1 MWGSTDFAGRTQG
14 SRLYLF
20 FLFTLWSG
28 LAIASDFPVPE
39 SLRPNV
45 EFWKRV
51 FSEIDGR
58 QGFMHDDRN
67 LSIVYTTI
75 SLPTRASRKKRQQ
88 VIDQARQR
96 IRNQLKNIATRSYAS
111 LTDEEKAIHDLFPTG
126 ATSRDFRVAMK
137 HIRFQLGQADKFEQ
151 AIERSGYYM
160 DYILDQLNKAGMPGE
175 LAALPFLESAFNIQA
190 NSHVG
195 AAGIWQFMPATGR
208 RFMKVNHVIDERY
221 DPYRATDAAVRLL
234 QYNYSI
240 LKSWPLA
247 LTAYNHGVG
256 GMRRAIK
263 KTGTRD
269 IGEIVRKYRSRT
281 FGFASRNFY
290 AEFKAVLYLW
300 QNRQRYFPGVKPY
313 PTESLVRFELD
324 HYVPAKTL
332 ASSIGVKL
340 DLLRQH
346 NLALREPVWDGE
358 KHLPARYE
366 LRLPTH
372 MITGHI
378 DQQLRS
384 IPLAAR
390 YSEQVPDKTYRVRK
404 GDSLSRI
411 AAMYG
416 VSVND
421 LVTMNSLHR
430 IRVGQVLY
438 LPHKGRQPVK
448 PEPVAVATASTD
460 IKTPVVRQE
469 VINAPEK
476 DELPEVTV
484 KQEIRQPEKDK
495 VPEVTGMEVS
505 EEPLVEDE
513 VSESVQ
519 QVEATDPAEYSVDD
533 DNTIEIQAAETL
545 GHYAEW
551 LGVKTRLLR
560 QINRMTYRTP
570 LVIGRR
576 IKLDFSK
583 LSPQEFEGK
592 RLAYHKQLEDGFFAE
607 YRISGTRDYRIR
619 RGDSLWVVA
628 NREKEI
634 PLWLIRQYNPD
645 VDFSTLKPGDKIT
658 LPVVEKKV

>member
-1 MWGSTDFAGRTQG
+1 MLRFTISSGIQRSC
-14 SRLYLF
+14 RLYLF
-20 FLFTLWSG
+20 FLLSLGCG
-28 LAIASDFPVPE
+28 LAIADEFPVPE

-51 FSEIDGR
+51 FSEVNGN

-67 LSIVYTTI
+67 LSIIYEKI
-75 SLPTRASRKKRQQ
+75 NLPARASRKQRQK
-88 VIDQARQR
+88 VIDQARQN
-96 IRNQLKNIATRSYAS
+96 IRTRLKRIATRSYAS
-111 LTDEEKAIHDLFPTG
+111 LSDEEKAIHDLFPKG
-126 ATSRDFRVAMK
+126 ANSRDFRAAMQ

-151 AIERSGYYM
+151 AIKRSGYYM
-160 DYILDQLNKAGMPGE
+160 DYIVEQFKQAGLPTE
-175 LAALPFLESAFNIQA
+175 LAALPFLESSFNIRA

-240 LKSWPLA
+240 LNSWPLA

-256 GMRRAIK
+256 GMRRAVR
-263 KTGTRD
+263 KTGTQD
-269 IGEIVRKYRSRT
+269 IGVIVRKYRSRT

-290 AEFKAVLYLW
+290 AEFVAVLYLW
-300 QNRQRYFPGVKPY
+300 QNRERYFPGVKPY
-313 PTESLVRFELD
+313 PAESLVRFELE

-332 ASSIGVKL
+332 ASAIGVKPE
-340 DLLRQH
+340 LLRKH
-346 NLALREPVWDGE
+346 NLALRESVWDGE
-358 KHLPARYE
+358 KRLPARYQ

-378 DQQLRS
+378 DQQLRA

-390 YSEQVPDKTYRVRK
+390 FAEQVPDKTYRVRR

-411 AAMYG
+411 AALYG

-421 LVTMNSLHR
+421 LVMMNSLRSRHR

-438 LPHKGRQPVK
+438 LPQKGQPPVK
-448 PEPVAVATASTD
+448 SEPVVVATTKTD
-460 IKTPVVRQE
+460 VRATT
-469 VINAPEK
+469 I
-476 DELPEVTV
+476 
-484 KQEIRQPEKDK
+484 KQEAEQERQDDRVSKATET
-495 VPEVTGMEVS
+495 EFS

-519 QVEATDPAEYSVDD
+519 QVEATDPAEYSVAD

-551 LGVKTRLLR
+551 LNVKASLLR
-560 QINRMTYRTP
+560 QVNRMSYRTS

-576 IKLDFSK
+576 MKLDFSRV
-583 LSPQEFEGK
+583 SPQEFEGK

-607 YRISGTRDYRIR
+607 YRIRGTRQYGIR
-619 RGDSLWVVA
+619 RGDSLWVIA

-658 LPVVEKKV
+658 LPVIEKKV